1 MKSEVF
7 IPEKSDIMPSK
18 KLFLYRAGFKGR
30 QIEMDDVM
38 KENINSIYLHGLRI
52 ARPKLFYKTFRIDEV
67 PEQVIPGIFEGT
79 KRITIFVS
87 TLGYEIDE
95 EIERLF
101 EEGKVLKANLLD
113 AWGSEAV
120 EALNERFDAKLRARN
135 GKGTMRFSPGYGDV
149 DIRVNFD
156 ILDLLGV
163 VEVVSDRKTGIL
175 RPRKST
181 TCLIGW
187 YDRDV

>member
-87 TLGYEIDE
+87 TLGYEIDG

-156 ILDLLGV
+156 ILELLGV

>member
-156 ILDLLGV
+156 ILELLGV